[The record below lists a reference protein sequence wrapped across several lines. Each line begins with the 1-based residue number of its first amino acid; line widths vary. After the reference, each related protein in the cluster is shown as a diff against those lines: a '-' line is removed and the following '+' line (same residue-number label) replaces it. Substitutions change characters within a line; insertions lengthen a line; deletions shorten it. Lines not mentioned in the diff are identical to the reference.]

1 MKNTMTNGGG
11 NPGLGFGQAKKC
23 GRERETK
30 EKKRTSFQCFVITGL
45 LKKFKSIKMGI
56 HNYLIINLIRV

>member
-1 MKNTMTNGGG
+1 MRVGEGGG
-11 NPGLGFGQAKKC
+11 GGGGGG